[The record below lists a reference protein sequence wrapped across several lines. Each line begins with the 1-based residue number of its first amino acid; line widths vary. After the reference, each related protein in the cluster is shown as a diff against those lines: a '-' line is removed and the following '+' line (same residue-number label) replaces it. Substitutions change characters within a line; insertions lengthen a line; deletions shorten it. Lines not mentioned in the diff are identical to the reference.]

1 MAKHDSVP
9 FHRNPKVIA
18 IISQIII
25 VALLLG
31 FFYWLYLNTVA
42 NLEKANKPT
51 GFGFLSQVAPFQIGY
66 SPFLEFNLGEST
78 YWRVFF
84 IGIQNTIFV
93 SILGIIAATILGFAV
108 GIMRLSPNWIV
119 SKVAMIYIE
128 TLRNIPLLLQ
138 ILFWNFAVF
147 LGYFSTV
154 KDSWTL
160 QKAYPVAKLQ
170 EWGLLSTFQDP
181 LFVNKRGLYVPK
193 LVSENPNGILIM
205 AAFIIVAIIGVFYLR
220 KWAKERQDLTGKTFP
235 VWSLGIAGI
244 IIAAIIGALIGDI
257 TFNMPTINRFNISGG
272 SEFPLPLFALWFALT
287 TYTAAFIAENVRAG
301 IQSVAKGQTEA
312 SSALGLQRKDVL
324 NLVVI
329 PQAMRVIIPPTI
341 SQFLNL
347 TKNSSLAVAVS
358 FEEIAN
364 IWAGIALNQ
373 TGQALI
379 IIGMTFAVYQVLS
392 LIISGA
398 SNWYNSRAQ
407 IVGR

>member
-1 MAKHDSVP
+1 MAQHDHVP

-18 IISQIII
+18 VISQIII
-25 VALLLG
+25 VALLIG

-51 GFGFLSQVAPFQIGY
+51 GFGFLKQVAPFQIGY
-66 SPFLEFNLGEST
+66 SPFLDFDLGTST

-93 SILGIIAATILGFAV
+93 SVLGIIGATVLGFTFGV
-108 GIMRLSPNWIV
+108 MRLSPNWIV
-119 SKVAMIYIE
+119 ARFALVYIE

-138 ILFWNFAVF
+138 ILFWNFAIF
-147 LGYFSTV
+147 LPSLPAV
-154 KDSWTL
+154 KDS
-160 QKAYPVAKLQ
+160 
-170 EWGLLSTFQDP
+170 
-181 LFVNKRGLYVPK
+181 FVFKDAIFLNNRGLYIPQ
-193 LVSENPNGILIM
+193 LITENPNGKWIM
-205 AAFIIVAIIGVFYLR
+205 FAFIFAAIIGAIYLR
-220 KWAKERQDLTGKTFP
+220 KWAKSRQDATGKTFP
-235 VWSLGIAGI
+235 VWSLGIAGV
-244 IIAAIIGALIGDI
+244 IIAGIIGALIGGI
-257 TFNMPTINRFNISGG
+257 SLGLPTIERFNIAGG

-312 SSALGLQRKDVL
+312 SSALGLPRKNIL

-392 LIISGA
+392 IIISGA
-398 SNWYNSRAQ
+398 TNLYNRRAQ